1 METRTTSNGTT
12 YQSVELPAAT
22 TAQSKSIRFP
32 RGGMN
37 NGYEVTNPSIGY
49 YWSAT
54 IVSGN
59 QGFDFN
65 SPEYGYW
72 YNVARLSSGSKSMI
86 SVRYV
91 GGSNL
96 MNTGVYKYLN
106 TGCVKSSSA
115 VLDKNRLT
123 IHDKRNSK
131 GPLYIYIHTDKDEY
145 RKLEKKN
152 VKVETISVGN
162 TNLGGTKDYV
172 GTIEEKMGST
182 LSFEIAGNITSIRVE
197 EGDRVSKGQLLAT
210 INPTTVKEAHRATLT
225 TLKQAQD
232 AYRRFLPLH
241 QSGTIS
247 DMKWVE
253 IESKLEQAK
262 AAESIARQQ
271 LSHSTLTAPF
281 AGVIAAKN
289 VDLGTYVLPG
299 QPVLKLANVAQVNAK
314 ISVPETEISH
324 LHVGDKV
331 KLTVAALSGAIFRG
345 TISEKGIDA
354 NPISHTY
361 DVKVGIT
368 NPQGRLLP
376 GMVCNAQVQGSAAT
390 PSHITV
396 PPQSIELDV
405 DNSRFVWTVVNGK
418 AHQQPVTTGDFEG
431 DGIVILSGLKAGD
444 QVIINGQQKVSEG
457 MNVDTA
463 KSDNR

>member
-1 METRTTSNGTT
+1 MKQKDVITGWFVAFIISCMMLAGCTE
-12 YQSVELPAAT
+12 
-22 TAQSKSIRFP
+22 KS
-32 RGGMN
+32 
-37 NGYEVTNPSIGY
+37 
-49 YWSAT
+49 
-54 IVSGN
+54 
-59 QGFDFN
+59 
-65 SPEYGYW
+65 
-72 YNVARLSSGSKSMI
+72 
-86 SVRYV
+86 
-91 GGSNL
+91 
-96 MNTGVYKYLN
+96 
-106 TGCVKSSSA
+106 
-115 VLDKNRLT
+115 
-123 IHDKRNSK
+123 
-131 GPLYIYIHTDKDEY
+131 

-253 IESKLEQAK
+253 IGSKLEQAK

-396 PPQSIELDV
+396 PPQSIELDA

>member
-1 METRTTSNGTT
+1 ME
-12 YQSVELPAAT
+12 Q
-22 TAQSKSIRFP
+22 
-32 RGGMN
+32 
-37 NGYEVTNPSIGY
+37 
-49 YWSAT
+49 
-54 IVSGN
+54 
-59 QGFDFN
+59 FD
-65 SPEYGYW
+65 ST
-72 YNVARLSSGSKSMI
+72 LSSVIDSTLGLRCRLFGCFFIFLILFFLCIQLKFIPLHYLFKKQQNVINMKQKDVITGWLVAFII
-86 SVRYV
+86 SCMM
-91 GGSNL
+91 L
-96 MNTGVYKYLN
+96 A
-106 TGCVKSSSA
+106 GCTEKSS
-115 VLDKNRLT
+115 
-123 IHDKRNSK
+123 
-131 GPLYIYIHTDKDEY
+131 
-145 RKLEKKN
+145 KLEKKN

-253 IESKLEQAK
+253 IGSKLEQAK

-314 ISVPETEISH
+314 VSVPEAEISH

>member
-1 METRTTSNGTT
+1 MIITATITTTIMMRFPSEIETMN
-12 YQSVELPAAT
+12 SVE
-22 TAQSKSIRFP
+22 
-32 RGGMN
+32 
-37 NGYEVTNPSIGY
+37 
-49 YWSAT
+49 
-54 IVSGN
+54 IVVVEEELFFLSFLILFFLCI
-59 QGFDFN
+59 QLKFIPLHYLFKKQQ
-65 SPEYGYW
+65 
-72 YNVARLSSGSKSMI
+72 NVINMKQKDVITGWLVAFII
-86 SVRYV
+86 SCMM
-91 GGSNL
+91 L
-96 MNTGVYKYLN
+96 
-106 TGCVKSSSA
+106 TGCTE
-115 VLDKNRLT
+115 KN
-123 IHDKRNSK
+123 
-131 GPLYIYIHTDKDEY
+131 

-314 ISVPETEISH
+314 VSVPEAEISH

-396 PPQSIELDV
+396 PPQSVELDV

-457 MNVDTA
+457 MKVDTT
-463 KSDNR
+463 KRDNR

>member
-1 METRTTSNGTT
+1 ME
-12 YQSVELPAAT
+12 Q
-22 TAQSKSIRFP
+22 
-32 RGGMN
+32 
-37 NGYEVTNPSIGY
+37 
-49 YWSAT
+49 
-54 IVSGN
+54 
-59 QGFDFN
+59 FD
-65 SPEYGYW
+65 ST
-72 YNVARLSSGSKSMI
+72 LSSVIDSTLGLRCRLFGCFFIFLILFFLCIQLKFIPLHYLFKKQQNVINMKQKDVITGWLVAFIISCMMLAGCTEKS
-86 SVRYV
+86 
-91 GGSNL
+91 
-96 MNTGVYKYLN
+96 
-106 TGCVKSSSA
+106 
-115 VLDKNRLT
+115 
-123 IHDKRNSK
+123 
-131 GPLYIYIHTDKDEY
+131 

-172 GTIEEKMGST
+172 GTIEEKIGST

-314 ISVPETEISH
+314 VSVPEAEISH

-390 PSHITV
+390 PFHITV
-396 PPQSIELDV
+396 PSQSIELDV

>member
-1 METRTTSNGTT
+1 MIITATITTT
-12 YQSVELPAAT
+12 
-22 TAQSKSIRFP
+22 IMMRFP
-32 RGGMN
+32 SEIETMN
-37 NGYEVTNPSIGY
+37 DVE
-49 YWSAT
+49 
-54 IVSGN
+54 IVVEEEELFFLSFLILFFLCI
-59 QGFDFN
+59 QLKFIPLHYLFKKQQ
-65 SPEYGYW
+65 
-72 YNVARLSSGSKSMI
+72 NVINMKQKDVITGWLVAFII
-86 SVRYV
+86 SCMM
-91 GGSNL
+91 L
-96 MNTGVYKYLN
+96 
-106 TGCVKSSSA
+106 TGCTEKS
-115 VLDKNRLT
+115 
-123 IHDKRNSK
+123 
-131 GPLYIYIHTDKDEY
+131 

-253 IESKLEQAK
+253 IGSKLEQAK

-314 ISVPETEISH
+314 VSVPEAEISH

>member
-1 METRTTSNGTT
+1 MEDVIETMN
-12 YQSVELPAAT
+12 SVEIVVKEEEELFFIFLILFFLCIQLKFIPLHYLFKKQQNVINMKQKDVITGWLVAFIISCMMLAGCT
-22 TAQSKSIRFP
+22 EKS
-32 RGGMN
+32 
-37 NGYEVTNPSIGY
+37 
-49 YWSAT
+49 
-54 IVSGN
+54 
-59 QGFDFN
+59 
-65 SPEYGYW
+65 
-72 YNVARLSSGSKSMI
+72 
-86 SVRYV
+86 
-91 GGSNL
+91 
-96 MNTGVYKYLN
+96 
-106 TGCVKSSSA
+106 
-115 VLDKNRLT
+115 
-123 IHDKRNSK
+123 
-131 GPLYIYIHTDKDEY
+131 

>member
-1 METRTTSNGTT
+1 ME
-12 YQSVELPAAT
+12 Q
-22 TAQSKSIRFP
+22 
-32 RGGMN
+32 
-37 NGYEVTNPSIGY
+37 
-49 YWSAT
+49 
-54 IVSGN
+54 
-59 QGFDFN
+59 FD
-65 SPEYGYW
+65 ST
-72 YNVARLSSGSKSMI
+72 LSSVIDSTLGLRCRLFGCFFIFLILFFLCIQLKFIPLHYLFKKQQNVINMKQKDVITGWLVAFII
-86 SVRYV
+86 SCMM
-91 GGSNL
+91 L
-96 MNTGVYKYLN
+96 
-106 TGCVKSSSA
+106 TGCTEKS
-115 VLDKNRLT
+115 
-123 IHDKRNSK
+123 
-131 GPLYIYIHTDKDEY
+131 

-314 ISVPETEISH
+314 ISVPEAEISH

-390 PSHITV
+390 PFHITV
-396 PPQSIELDV
+396 PSQSIELDV

>member
-1 METRTTSNGTT
+1 
-12 YQSVELPAAT
+12 
-22 TAQSKSIRFP
+22 
-32 RGGMN
+32 
-37 NGYEVTNPSIGY
+37 
-49 YWSAT
+49 
-54 IVSGN
+54 
-59 QGFDFN
+59 
-65 SPEYGYW
+65 
-72 YNVARLSSGSKSMI
+72 
-86 SVRYV
+86 
-91 GGSNL
+91 
-96 MNTGVYKYLN
+96 MNTAYTIEVAAPGLKKDMVKMNIDKDGYLN
-106 TGCVKSSSA
+106 VSIFLIFLILFFLCIQLKFIPLHYLYKKQQKVINMKQKDVITGWLVAFIISCMMLTGCTEKA
-115 VLDKNRLT
+115 K
-123 IHDKRNSK
+123 K
-131 GPLYIYIHTDKDEY
+131 P
-145 RKLEKKN
+145 EKKIM
-152 VKVETISVGN
+152 KVETISVGN

-197 EGDRVSKGQLLAT
+197 EGDRVNKGQLLAT

-281 AGVIAAKN
+281 TGVIAAKN

-314 ISVPETEISH
+314 VSVPEAEISH

-331 KLTVAALSGAIFRG
+331 KLTVAALSGAIFWG

-376 GMVCNAQVQGSAAT
+376 GMVCNAQVQGSATT
-390 PSHITV
+390 PFYLIV
-396 PPQSIELDV
+396 PPQSVELDV

-457 MNVDTA
+457 MKVDTT
-463 KSDNR
+463 KRDNR

>member
-1 METRTTSNGTT
+1 M
-12 YQSVELPAAT
+12 
-22 TAQSKSIRFP
+22 
-32 RGGMN
+32 
-37 NGYEVTNPSIGY
+37 
-49 YWSAT
+49 
-54 IVSGN
+54 
-59 QGFDFN
+59 
-65 SPEYGYW
+65 
-72 YNVARLSSGSKSMI
+72 
-86 SVRYV
+86 
-91 GGSNL
+91 
-96 MNTGVYKYLN
+96 
-106 TGCVKSSSA
+106 
-115 VLDKNRLT
+115 
-123 IHDKRNSK
+123 
-131 GPLYIYIHTDKDEY
+131 
-145 RKLEKKN
+145 
-152 VKVETISVGN
+152 
-162 TNLGGTKDYV
+162 
-172 GTIEEKMGST
+172 
-182 LSFEIAGNITSIRVE
+182 
-197 EGDRVSKGQLLAT
+197 
-210 INPTTVKEAHRATLT
+210 
-225 TLKQAQD
+225 
-232 AYRRFLPLH
+232 
-241 QSGTIS
+241 
-247 DMKWVE
+247 E

-314 ISVPETEISH
+314 ISVPEAEISH

-345 TISEKGIDA
+345 KISEKGIDA

-368 NPQGRLLP
+368 YPQGRLLP

-396 PPQSIELDV
+396 PPQSIELDA

-457 MNVDTA
+457 MNVETA

>member
-1 METRTTSNGTT
+1 ME
-12 YQSVELPAAT
+12 Q
-22 TAQSKSIRFP
+22 
-32 RGGMN
+32 
-37 NGYEVTNPSIGY
+37 
-49 YWSAT
+49 
-54 IVSGN
+54 
-59 QGFDFN
+59 FD
-65 SPEYGYW
+65 ST
-72 YNVARLSSGSKSMI
+72 LSSVIDSTLGLRCRLFGCFFIFLILFFPCIQLKFIPLHYLFKKQQNVINMKQKDVITGWLVAFII
-86 SVRYV
+86 SCMM
-91 GGSNL
+91 L
-96 MNTGVYKYLN
+96 
-106 TGCVKSSSA
+106 TGCTEKS
-115 VLDKNRLT
+115 
-123 IHDKRNSK
+123 
-131 GPLYIYIHTDKDEY
+131 

-172 GTIEEKMGST
+172 GTIEEKIGST

-314 ISVPETEISH
+314 VSVPEAEISH

>member
-1 METRTTSNGTT
+1 MNTMIITATITTTIMMRFPSEIETMN
-12 YQSVELPAAT
+12 SVEIVVVEEELFFLSFLILFFLCIQLKFIPLHYLFKKQQNVINMKQKDVITGWLVAFIISCMMLAGCT
-22 TAQSKSIRFP
+22 EKS
-32 RGGMN
+32 
-37 NGYEVTNPSIGY
+37 
-49 YWSAT
+49 
-54 IVSGN
+54 
-59 QGFDFN
+59 
-65 SPEYGYW
+65 
-72 YNVARLSSGSKSMI
+72 
-86 SVRYV
+86 
-91 GGSNL
+91 
-96 MNTGVYKYLN
+96 
-106 TGCVKSSSA
+106 
-115 VLDKNRLT
+115 
-123 IHDKRNSK
+123 
-131 GPLYIYIHTDKDEY
+131 

-390 PSHITV
+390 PSNITV

-457 MNVDTA
+457 MNVDTV

>member
-1 METRTTSNGTT
+1 MENVIETMN
-12 YQSVELPAAT
+12 SVE
-22 TAQSKSIRFP
+22 
-32 RGGMN
+32 
-37 NGYEVTNPSIGY
+37 
-49 YWSAT
+49 
-54 IVSGN
+54 IVVVSRRRTVFLSFLILFFLCI
-59 QGFDFN
+59 QLKFIPLHYLFKKQQ
-65 SPEYGYW
+65 
-72 YNVARLSSGSKSMI
+72 NVINMKQKYVITGWLVAFII
-86 SVRYV
+86 SCMM
-91 GGSNL
+91 L
-96 MNTGVYKYLN
+96 A
-106 TGCVKSSSA
+106 GCTEKSS
-115 VLDKNRLT
+115 
-123 IHDKRNSK
+123 
-131 GPLYIYIHTDKDEY
+131 
-145 RKLEKKN
+145 KLEKKN

-314 ISVPETEISH
+314 VSVPEAEISH

-463 KSDNR
+463 KRDNR

>member
-1 METRTTSNGTT
+1 MGLALFLCRFFYTGSPICACLTVFLSFLILFSLCIQLKFIPLHYLFKKQQNVINMKQKDVITGWLVAFIISCMMLAGCTE
-12 YQSVELPAAT
+12 
-22 TAQSKSIRFP
+22 KS
-32 RGGMN
+32 
-37 NGYEVTNPSIGY
+37 
-49 YWSAT
+49 
-54 IVSGN
+54 
-59 QGFDFN
+59 
-65 SPEYGYW
+65 
-72 YNVARLSSGSKSMI
+72 
-86 SVRYV
+86 
-91 GGSNL
+91 
-96 MNTGVYKYLN
+96 
-106 TGCVKSSSA
+106 
-115 VLDKNRLT
+115 
-123 IHDKRNSK
+123 
-131 GPLYIYIHTDKDEY
+131 

-314 ISVPETEISH
+314 VSVPEAEISH

-390 PSHITV
+390 PYHITV

>member
-1 METRTTSNGTT
+1 MKQKDVITGW
-12 YQSVELPAAT
+12 L
-22 TAQSKSIRFP
+22 
-32 RGGMN
+32 
-37 NGYEVTNPSIGY
+37 
-49 YWSAT
+49 
-54 IVSGN
+54 
-59 QGFDFN
+59 
-65 SPEYGYW
+65 
-72 YNVARLSSGSKSMI
+72 VAFII
-86 SVRYV
+86 SCMM
-91 GGSNL
+91 L
-96 MNTGVYKYLN
+96 
-106 TGCVKSSSA
+106 TGCTEKA
-115 VLDKNRLT
+115 K
-123 IHDKRNSK
+123 K
-131 GPLYIYIHTDKDEY
+131 P
-145 RKLEKKN
+145 EKKIM
-152 VKVETISVGN
+152 KVETISVGN

-232 AYRRFLPLH
+232 SYRRFLPLH

-314 ISVPETEISH
+314 VSVPEAEISH

-396 PPQSIELDV
+396 PPQSVELDV

-457 MNVDTA
+457 MKVDTT
-463 KSDNR
+463 KRDNR

>member
-1 METRTTSNGTT
+1 MNTMIITATITTTIMMRFPSEIETMN
-12 YQSVELPAAT
+12 SVEIVVVEEELFFLSFLILFFLCIQLKFIPLHYLFKKQQNVINMKQKDVITGWLVAFIISCMMLAGCT
-22 TAQSKSIRFP
+22 EKS
-32 RGGMN
+32 
-37 NGYEVTNPSIGY
+37 
-49 YWSAT
+49 
-54 IVSGN
+54 
-59 QGFDFN
+59 
-65 SPEYGYW
+65 
-72 YNVARLSSGSKSMI
+72 
-86 SVRYV
+86 
-91 GGSNL
+91 
-96 MNTGVYKYLN
+96 
-106 TGCVKSSSA
+106 
-115 VLDKNRLT
+115 
-123 IHDKRNSK
+123 
-131 GPLYIYIHTDKDEY
+131 

-253 IESKLEQAK
+253 IGSKLEQAK

-299 QPVLKLANVAQVNAK
+299 QPVLKLTNVAQVNAK
-314 ISVPETEISH
+314 ISVPEAEISH

>member
-1 METRTTSNGTT
+1 ME
-12 YQSVELPAAT
+12 Q
-22 TAQSKSIRFP
+22 
-32 RGGMN
+32 
-37 NGYEVTNPSIGY
+37 
-49 YWSAT
+49 
-54 IVSGN
+54 
-59 QGFDFN
+59 FD
-65 SPEYGYW
+65 ST
-72 YNVARLSSGSKSMI
+72 LSSVIDSTLGLRCRLFGCFFIFLILFFLCIQLKFIPLHYLFKKQQNVINMKQKDVITGWLVAFII
-86 SVRYV
+86 SCMM
-91 GGSNL
+91 L
-96 MNTGVYKYLN
+96 
-106 TGCVKSSSA
+106 TGCTEKS
-115 VLDKNRLT
+115 
-123 IHDKRNSK
+123 
-131 GPLYIYIHTDKDEY
+131 

-314 ISVPETEISH
+314 VSVPEAEISH

-345 TISEKGIDA
+345 KISEKGIDA

-390 PSHITV
+390 PSNITV

-405 DNSRFVWTVVNGK
+405 DNSRFVWTVVNGE

>member
-1 METRTTSNGTT
+1 MKQKDVITGW
-12 YQSVELPAAT
+12 L
-22 TAQSKSIRFP
+22 
-32 RGGMN
+32 
-37 NGYEVTNPSIGY
+37 
-49 YWSAT
+49 
-54 IVSGN
+54 
-59 QGFDFN
+59 
-65 SPEYGYW
+65 
-72 YNVARLSSGSKSMI
+72 VAFII
-86 SVRYV
+86 SCMM
-91 GGSNL
+91 L
-96 MNTGVYKYLN
+96 A
-106 TGCVKSSSA
+106 GCTEKA
-115 VLDKNRLT
+115 
-123 IHDKRNSK
+123 
-131 GPLYIYIHTDKDEY
+131 

-172 GTIEEKMGST
+172 GTIEEKIGST

-210 INPTTVKEAHRATLT
+210 INPTTMKEAHRATLT

-241 QSGTIS
+241 QSGSIS

-314 ISVPETEISH
+314 VSVPEAEISH

-331 KLTVAALSGAIFRG
+331 KLMVAALSGAIFRG

-390 PSHITV
+390 PFHITV
-396 PPQSIELDV
+396 PSQSIELDV

>member
-1 METRTTSNGTT
+1 ME
-12 YQSVELPAAT
+12 Q
-22 TAQSKSIRFP
+22 
-32 RGGMN
+32 
-37 NGYEVTNPSIGY
+37 
-49 YWSAT
+49 
-54 IVSGN
+54 
-59 QGFDFN
+59 FD
-65 SPEYGYW
+65 ST
-72 YNVARLSSGSKSMI
+72 LSSVIDSTLGLRCRLFGCFFIFLILFFLCFQLKFIPLHYLCKKQQNVINMKQKVVITGWLVAFIISCMMLAGCTEKS
-86 SVRYV
+86 
-91 GGSNL
+91 
-96 MNTGVYKYLN
+96 
-106 TGCVKSSSA
+106 
-115 VLDKNRLT
+115 
-123 IHDKRNSK
+123 
-131 GPLYIYIHTDKDEY
+131 

-314 ISVPETEISH
+314 VSVPEAEISH

-390 PSHITV
+390 PFHITV
-396 PPQSIELDV
+396 PSQSIELDV